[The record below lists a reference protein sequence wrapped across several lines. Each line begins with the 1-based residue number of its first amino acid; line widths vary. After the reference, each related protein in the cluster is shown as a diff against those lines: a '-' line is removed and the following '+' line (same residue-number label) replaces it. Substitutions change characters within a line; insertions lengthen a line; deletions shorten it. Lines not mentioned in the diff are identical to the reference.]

1 LSYRYFFTG
10 AALAVAVL
18 LVLLAAAL
26 LVLFLACGLV
36 LFLVLLVLW
45 AAGLLATLEVL
56 AGVWAANVRGMVA
69 TANAIT
75 ANRFFFIFSLPAGP
89 SPAYISILRR
99 IDLELDSLRRLLK
112 PPNSGIR
119 WLTFISLRN

>member
-1 LSYRYFFTG
+1 
-10 AALAVAVL
+10 L
-18 LVLLAAAL
+18 LVLVAAAL

-56 AGVWAANVRGMVA
+56 AGVWAANVRGIVA

-89 SPAYISILRR
+89 SPAYSSILRR
-99 IDLELDSLRRLLK
+99 IDLELDSLRRLSK
-112 PPNSGIR
+112 PPNSGLW
-119 WLTFISLRN
+119 WLTFISPRN